1 MPHPQSKTHRW
12 APGQTGGHREGS
24 WSPVLALNTAAQT
37 QVRARRQ
44 AARMLGKER
53 LVLTAMPLPGPRLQG
68 NQGLCASTP
77 WPPIAL

>member
-53 LVLTAMPLPGPRLQG
+53 LVLTAMLLPGPGFRATRAFVPAHP
-68 NQGLCASTP
+68 GLP
-77 WPPIAL
+77 